1 VISSKNELLG
11 MQVLLVTGNP
21 VPVESLMI
29 QLRKYGKLITN
40 TRRKEIIMEKPT
52 TDSMPRRSMPKYF
65 KNIRMQQLFS
75 ELEIEVTKEN
85 TDKIDEVIHDMLSV
99 DYPNGAAAWKMV
111 RKKLDGDDP
120 EGFKRRLKAALG
132 RLDL

>member
-1 VISSKNELLG
+1 
-11 MQVLLVTGNP
+11 
-21 VPVESLMI
+21 
-29 QLRKYGKLITN
+29 
-40 TRRKEIIMEKPT
+40 MEKTT
-52 TDSMPRRSMPKYF
+52 TDSMPKRSMPKYF
-65 KNIRMQQLFS
+65 KNTRMQQLFS

-111 RKKLDGDDP
+111 RKKLDGEDP
-120 EGFKRRLKAALG
+120 EGFKQRLKTALD